1 MVSTLLSHSHI
12 VIQRKSISKKFTKV
26 GIMAEALQVN
36 FQDAFD
42 AQRQVDIKKEN
53 YRVKLEEFAKIIT
66 TFQDREKTIQ
76 DSILPQL
83 VKQIRV
89 KNLRLQYALVRA
101 NQAKLQVL
109 TEALSGEDRVDNGN
123 IEIFQEAD
131 KICWATN

>member
-1 MVSTLLSHSHI
+1 
-12 VIQRKSISKKFTKV
+12 
-26 GIMAEALQVN
+26 MAEALQVN

-89 KNLRLQYALVRA
+89 KHLHLQYALVRA

-109 TEALSGEDRVDNGN
+109 TEALTGEDRIDNGN